1 MSSKQGRRGVSK
13 AEWFEAG
20 LRALSEGG
28 GAALTIEGLAR
39 SLGIAKAGFY
49 WHFKNRGDLM
59 QQLLDHWVGDL
70 TAVVTADEELLAL
83 DPRARLVSAA
93 EMVVDLDLARYDMA
107 IRHWALKDALVARAV
122 KKVDRLRL
130 DFVRAAFAE
139 LGFTGDD
146 LEMRALLF
154 VCYELGAG
162 MVTELSRERRRAL
175 IGKRIELLTS
185 PQISPGE
192 PLQ

>member
-1 MSSKQGRRGVSK
+1 
-13 AEWFEAG
+13 
-20 LRALSEGG
+20 
-28 GAALTIEGLAR
+28 
-39 SLGIAKAGFY
+39 
-49 WHFKNRGDLM
+49 M
-59 QQLLDHWVGDL
+59 QQLLDHWVEEL
-70 TAVVTADEELLAL
+70 TAVVTADEKLLAL
-83 DPRARLVSAA
+83 DPKTRLVRTA
-93 EMVVDLDLARYDMA
+93 EMVVDQDLTRYDME
-107 IRHWALKDALVARAV
+107 IRQWALKGALVARAV

-175 IGKRIELLTS
+175 IAKRIELLT
-185 PQISPGE
+185 GE
-192 PLQ
+192 